1 MDNLIQQL
9 MDKRIHEEA
18 MAIEKV
24 YFTKTDRT
32 VNPKKET
39 PFKYLAGTIPVLVSA
54 PHAVRHIRQKK
65 IKQSD
70 IFTGSL
76 ACLLNQ
82 LTGCHMLAVTRL
94 YGGDPNFD
102 LPCLYKDQV
111 AKICRTNKVAFVID
125 LHGASADK
133 AYNVDMGTMHG
144 KSLLTHP
151 ELTQIITATF
161 HKAGMTNLSSN
172 DLPAAVQNTIT
183 KYAARELGIPS
194 VQLEINRK
202 FRAPNQNAMA
212 YCRLLA
218 ALVGVINQ
226 TNQHLHARK

>member
-9 MDKRIHEEA
+9 INRRIYEEA

-32 VNPKKET
+32 VNPKKEI
-39 PFKYLAGTIPVLVSA
+39 PFKYLTGTIPILVSA

-76 ACLLNQ
+76 AFLLNQ
-82 LTGCHMLAVTRL
+82 ITGCHTLAVTRL

-102 LPCLYKDQV
+102 QPCIYKDHL
-111 AKICRTNKVAFVID
+111 AKICQENKINFVID

-133 AYNVDMGTMHG
+133 AYDMDMGTMHG
-144 KSLLTHP
+144 RSLLNHP
-151 ELTQIITATF
+151 ELKGLIIDAF
-161 HKAGMTNLSSN
+161 QKAGITNLSSN
-172 DLPAAVQNTIT
+172 ELPAAIQNTVT
-183 KYAARELGIPS
+183 KYSANLLGIPS
-194 VQLEINRK
+194 VQLEVNRK
-202 FRAPNQNAMA
+202 FRTPNQNPMA
-212 YCRLLA
+212 YCRILA

-226 TNQHLHARK
+226 ANQHLHARK